1 MTDVEPQEKQVE
13 EKQVE
18 ELEPSRIA
26 GGCVVLV
33 LVGTAGGVVYAVPE
47 VGYFVAGLL
56 ATGTVRKARG
66 WLGGRRRDED
76 EQEDQ
81 EQAVD
86 ILEQLRAL
94 ADGGQ
99 HVLLT
104 QLQKA
109 AGLPDTKAVRA
120 LLDEAGV
127 PVRPGVRAGGK
138 NGPGVHQK
146 DIPPPL
152 SPDDAPPAGRCL
164 CSSDANTN
172 TNNAPESGPE
182 KGFRVEPIGQAGT
195 VVHDPAE
202 AHRHQQVR
210 AH

>member
-13 EKQVE
+13 EPQVE
-18 ELEPSRIA
+18 EQLEPSRIA
-26 GGCVVLV
+26 GGCVALV

-76 EQEDQ
+76 EQE
-81 EQAVD
+81 QAVD

-109 AGLPDTKAVRA
+109 DGL
-120 LLDEAGV
+120 GV
-127 PVRPGVRAGGK
+127 
-138 NGPGVHQK
+138 
-146 DIPPPL
+146 
-152 SPDDAPPAGRCL
+152 
-164 CSSDANTN
+164 
-172 TNNAPESGPE
+172 
-182 KGFRVEPIGQAGT
+182 GQAGT

-210 AH
+210 TH